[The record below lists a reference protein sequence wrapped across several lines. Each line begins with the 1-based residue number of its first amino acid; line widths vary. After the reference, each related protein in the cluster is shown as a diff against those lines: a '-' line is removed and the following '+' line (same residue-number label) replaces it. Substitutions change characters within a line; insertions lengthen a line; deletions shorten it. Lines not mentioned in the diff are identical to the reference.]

1 MGLRIVILEGMWT
14 QEEIEYNQDRLDY
27 FFEELELELRA
38 EIEQNI
44 GAIDKIHFYRDNP
57 QGIIKIRFFSAIHA
71 EECIKVM
78 NGRFFDGR

>member
-1 MGLRIVILEGMWT
+1 MFT
-14 QEEIEYNQDRLDY
+14 QEEVRMNEDRLDY
-27 FFEELELELRA
+27 FFQELEMELRG

-44 GAIDKIHFYRDNP
+44 GAIDKIHYFRDNP
-57 QGIIKIRFFSAIHA
+57 NGVIKIRFFSGINA